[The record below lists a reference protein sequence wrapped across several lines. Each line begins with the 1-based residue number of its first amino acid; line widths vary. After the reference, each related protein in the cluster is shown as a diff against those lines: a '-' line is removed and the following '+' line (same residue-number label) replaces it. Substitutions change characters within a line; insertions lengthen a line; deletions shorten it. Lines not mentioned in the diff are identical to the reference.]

1 MLSGLAVAGAGASQ
15 PLGLFTGHGS
25 VISGGALSLGTSWG
39 SVSGTGSGF
48 LFNSASKPK
57 S

>member
-1 MLSGLAVAGAGASQ
+1 MLSGLAAVGSGASQ
-15 PLGLFTGHGS
+15 PLGLFMGQGS
-25 VISGGALSLGTSWG
+25 AISGGVLSLGTSWG